1 MSAISSGRLHR
12 VNVLL
17 GTTSAE
23 YVNLIGL
30 MFRQF
35 GPALTPEQYE
45 AHIRHWFGV
54 YGAGVADEVLA
65 QYPSDSFGTP
75 ASTLVRVLTD
85 AYLTAPQ
92 RRLARALW
100 MAHGDT
106 TTHDGRDDAARP
118 SFVRRYVFTHGL
130 TNPPLNF
137 GAAHGVDLP
146 FIFGNLQLANIL
158 GQLYTP
164 TTAEL
169 ALSATVRA
177 YVGAFAP
184 TGNPNHPGGVV
195 WPPLDG
201 SADRYLE
208 VGDATMQRQAFRSA
222 DCDFW
227 DRTVPEPYPY
237 VVP

>member
-1 MSAISSGRLHR
+1 M
-12 VNVLL
+12 LL

-30 MFRQF
+30 MLRQF

-54 YGAGVADEVLA
+54 YGSDVPEAVLA

-75 ASTLVRVLTD
+75 TSTLVRVLTD
-85 AYLTAPQ
+85 AYFTAPQ
-92 RRLARALW
+92 RRLGRAFW

-106 TTHDGRDDAARP
+106 STRDRYDDVARP

-130 TNPPLNF
+130 TNAPLNF

-146 FIFGNLQLANIL
+146 FLFGNLQLTNVL
-158 GQLYTP
+158 GQLYSP
-164 TTAEL
+164 TTAERS
-169 ALSATVRA
+169 LSAIVQAYVRA
-177 YVGAFAP
+177 FAA
-184 TGNPNHPGGVV
+184 TGNPNFQGAAV

-201 SADRYLE
+201 AADRYLE
-208 VGDATMQRQAFRSA
+208 IGDLTMQRQAFRST

-227 DRTVPEPYPY
+227 DRILPEPYPY
-237 VVP
+237 IVP